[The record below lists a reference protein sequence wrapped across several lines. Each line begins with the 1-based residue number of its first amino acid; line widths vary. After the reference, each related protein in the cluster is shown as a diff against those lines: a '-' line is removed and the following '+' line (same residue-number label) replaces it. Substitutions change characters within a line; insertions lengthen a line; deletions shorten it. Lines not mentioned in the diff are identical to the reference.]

1 MFTSFQ
7 QYSCVHVANMGLRV
21 VSVKDKIIV
30 VRTGIV
36 EGYSEYG
43 ALNEVLDAVKFEL
56 VHWNWKL

>member
-1 MFTSFQ
+1 
-7 QYSCVHVANMGLRV
+7 MGLRV

-56 VHWNWKL
+56 VYCDSWSFWTI